1 MVQLA
6 SHATNKAQSP
16 VVAATTTATTMI
28 VPIVIVQTPVCA
40 SERCLDREM
49 VGKRARM
56 LTSLI
61 TGTNHTATISRSD
74 GWVCLWTFRY
84 RRVGWLPFLDTY
96 RALCLAPTAG
106 FLAVPDEARRLVPTD

>member
-6 SHATNKAQSP
+6 SRATNKAQSP

-61 TGTNHTATISRSD
+61 SFARIVFESGEHR
-74 GWVCLWTFRY
+74 LWLG
-84 RRVGWLPFLDTY
+84 V
-96 RALCLAPTAG
+96 
-106 FLAVPDEARRLVPTD
+106 VPIRKGC